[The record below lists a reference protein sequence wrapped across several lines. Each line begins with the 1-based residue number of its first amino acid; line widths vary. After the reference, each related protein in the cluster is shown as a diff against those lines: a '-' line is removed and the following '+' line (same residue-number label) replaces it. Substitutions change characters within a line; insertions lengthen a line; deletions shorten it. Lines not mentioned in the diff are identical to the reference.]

1 MYDLLRGILRLLLL
15 LGQDAIYTNYGTS
28 SVERHDDFCRMI
40 GSKGV
45 EVSIVYA
52 CDDQYSIFGSLRD
65 DMLAVDKFAEPYIA
79 ILLHNQL
86 TDEDVTYVLQ
96 CVRDGW

>member
-1 MYDLLRGILRLLLL
+1 
-15 LGQDAIYTNYGTS
+15 
-28 SVERHDDFCRMI
+28 
-40 GSKGV
+40 
-45 EVSIVYA
+45 VYA